1 MKAIQQRQTKI
12 MTKRGWRWFI
22 IALILTAVF
31 VAFTITVKYVGTQN
45 IGTQTIGWA
54 AINLWWHDL
63 VGVQNF
69 WQITSHIFAAVTLI
83 ILVMFLVWQALALLR
98 RKSFRAVPRHW
109 WFFDLTLIALAL
121 CYIVFQIMVIN
132 FRPLLID
139 GVAELSY
146 PSSHVLLLA
155 TLWPVF
161 MLTLSREVKSR
172 TWLRVASIIGVIVM
186 VVGIIART
194 LSGYHWLTDILGGIL
209 LGLTLTAW
217 YQTMTARY
225 DLPAN

>member
-1 MKAIQQRQTKI
+1 
-12 MTKRGWRWFI
+12 MTKQGWRWFLS
-22 IALILTAVF
+22 ALLFTAVF
-31 VAFTITVKYVGTQN
+31 VIFTITVKYVGVQD

-54 AINLWWHDL
+54 AVNLWWRDL

-69 WQITSHIFAAVTLI
+69 WLVLSNVIALFTLLSLVAV
-83 ILVMFLVWQALALLR
+83 LVWQLLTLCR
-98 RKSFRAVPRHW
+98 RRSWRAVPRHW

-161 MLTLSREVKSR
+161 ILTLSREVKSR
-172 TWLRVASIIGVIVM
+172 PWLRVASIIGVIVM

-209 LGLTLTAW
+209 LGMTLTAW
-217 YQTMTARY
+217 YQTMTVRY

>member
-1 MKAIQQRQTKI
+1 
-12 MTKRGWRWFI
+12 MTKRWWRWFI

-54 AINLWWHDL
+54 AINFWWRDL

-69 WQITSHIFAAVTLI
+69 WQITSHIFAAVTFI
-83 ILVMFLVWQALALLR
+83 VLVMFLVWQALALLR
-98 RKSFRAVPRHW
+98 RKSFRAMPHHW

-139 GVAELSY
+139 GVVELSY

-161 MLTLSREVKSR
+161 ILTLSREVKNR
-172 TWLRVASIIGVIVM
+172 TRLRVASIIGVIVM

-209 LGLTLTAW
+209 LGIVLTAW
-217 YQTMTARY
+217 YQTLTVRY
-225 DLPAN
+225 NLSVNPEPDKI

>member
-1 MKAIQQRQTKI
+1 MKANQQRQTKI

-31 VAFTITVKYVGTQN
+31 VAVTITVKYVGTQN

-54 AINLWWHDL
+54 AINLWWRDL

-121 CYIVFQIMVIN
+121 CYIVFQIIVIN
-132 FRPLLID
+132 FRPVLID

-172 TWLRVASIIGVIVM
+172 PWLRVASMIGVIVM
-186 VVGIIART
+186 TVGIIARL

-209 LGLTLTAW
+209 LGMTLTAW

-225 DLPAN
+225 DLPAH